1 MSINFLLILIIYG
14 TFIGT
19 SVFKKKK
26 KITNYLVLLVHI
38 FKSCMNF
45 KLLILSSSLFRQ
57 YIISTYLKTILL
69 VILYWCRYLTCLQ
82 LVVWSGLLLLHTSDF
97 SVNFSGSKARC
108 RAKVLLR
115 GRKNMWLGHH
125 QRYVVPDRV
134 PIHRRTRCHRA
145 KPASTTS
152 HSATTTI
159 PYTQCGSETLKKCSL
174 GKPQHYFPQFLA
186 KNQCFLEKN
195 DAKYNGS
202 SSEF

>member
-1 MSINFLLILIIYG
+1 M
-14 TFIGT
+14 
-19 SVFKKKK
+19 
-26 KITNYLVLLVHI
+26 
-38 FKSCMNF
+38 
-45 KLLILSSSLFRQ
+45 
-57 YIISTYLKTILL
+57 
-69 VILYWCRYLTCLQ
+69 
-82 LVVWSGLLLLHTSDF
+82 
-97 SVNFSGSKARC
+97 NFSGSKARC

-159 PYTQCGSETLKKCSL
+159 PYTQCGSETLKKCTL

-186 KNQCFLEKN
+186 KINVFWKRMMLNIMEVLQNSENISIYFSLFIKE
-195 DAKYNGS
+195 DLVIHLGFTYLDLSTS
-202 SSEF
+202 SFGINIGNY

>member
-125 QRYVVPDRV
+125 QRQFPTEYTDVLAAIEQSQLPPHHTQR
-134 PIHRRTRCHRA
+134 PPLYHT
-145 KPASTTS
+145 
-152 HSATTTI
+152 HSAD
-159 PYTQCGSETLKKCSL
+159 LK
-174 GKPQHYFPQFLA
+174 P
-186 KNQCFLEKN
+186 
-195 DAKYNGS
+195 
-202 SSEF
+202 